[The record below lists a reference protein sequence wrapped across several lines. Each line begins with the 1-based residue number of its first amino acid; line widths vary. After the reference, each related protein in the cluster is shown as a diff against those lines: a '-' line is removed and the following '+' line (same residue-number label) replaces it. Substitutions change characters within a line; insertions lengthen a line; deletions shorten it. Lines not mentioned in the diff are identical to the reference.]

1 MKCYIFN
8 TLSLYTYMW
17 LYIYIYTHTQISKT
31 TEKTEEKYK
40 NIRYQNLWNE
50 AKAVFRETVMLVNA
64 YVKGKDLK
72 INYLSSHLLKKI
84 RQIEEWTQLSERK
97 KIIKIKE

>member
-17 LYIYIYTHTQISKT
+17 LYIYTHTQISKT

-72 INYLSSHLLKKI
+72 INYLSYHLLKKN

>member
-8 TLSLYTYMW
+8 TLSIYTYIYDNI
-17 LYIYIYTHTQISKT
+17 YIYIYIHTHTQIPKT

-40 NIRYQNLWNE
+40 NIKYQNLWNE
-50 AKAVFRETVMLVNA
+50 HKAVFRETVIHVNA
-64 YVKGKDLK
+64 YAKSKDLK

-84 RQIEEWTQLSERK
+84 RQREG
-97 KIIKIKE
+97 